1 MLIGFLFLSLK
12 SQQFTYIYI
21 LISWILLLIT
31 HELLEEKGIH
41 VKDDTTINILPLYN
55 TKQLDPIRFSNSSHM
70 TQKFGRN
77 ISDSCGCLS
86 CATFSFTPHLW
97 SYQRDIQQ
105 HWIYF
110 LSKYIPP
117 LWFFAEI
124 IGNTFSNAFGKG
136 GKSPEIS
143 EVCETN

>member
-1 MLIGFLFLSLK
+1 MVFVFVSEITAIYLHLYFNKLNFTVDYSWTIG
-12 SQQFTYIYI
+12 
-21 LISWILLLIT
+21 
-31 HELLEEKGIH
+31 GDIH

-55 TKQLDPIRFSNSSHM
+55 TKQLDPIKFSNSSHM
-70 TQKFGRN
+70 MQKFGRN

-124 IGNTFSNAFGKG
+124 IGNTLSNAFGKG